1 MGTGDHDDDVTPQDI
16 GTRGPASTERKALG
30 TLYLHM
36 LKATEDLLQAC
47 RRWDS
52 ATPLERKVLAGLVA
66 DEAREFGDAG
76 HDLARL
82 MGEIALAAAEP
93 A

>member
-1 MGTGDHDDDVTPQDI
+1 MNENDDTPNDI
-16 GTRGPASTERKALG
+16 GTRSPASPERKAFG
-30 TLYLHM
+30 TLYLHL
-36 LKATEDLLQAC
+36 LKTAEDVGALV
-47 RRWDS
+47 RRWDV
-52 ATPLERKVLAGLVA
+52 ATPLERKVLASYVA

-82 MGEIALAAAEP
+82 MTEIAVAAGA

>member
-1 MGTGDHDDDVTPQDI
+1 MGAHDDDTPRDI
-16 GTRGPASTERKALG
+16 GTRSPASPERKAFG

-36 LKATEDLLQAC
+36 LKTAEDLGAIV
-47 RRWDS
+47 RRWDT
-52 ATPLERKVLAGLVA
+52 ATPLERKVLASLIA

-82 MGEIALAAAEP
+82 MTEIAAAAT
-93 A
+93 AA

>member
-1 MGTGDHDDDVTPQDI
+1 MSDHGNTPQDI
-16 GTRGPASTERKALG
+16 GTRSPASPERKAFG

-36 LKATEDLLQAC
+36 LQATESLSAC
-47 RRWDS
+47 VRRWDE
-52 ATPLERKVLAGLVA
+52 ATPLERKVLASYVA

-82 MGEIALAAAEP
+82 MAEMAAA
-93 A
+93 ASAA